1 MQNLANIAVQ
11 LVPILEPLQE
21 VLATQPVR
29 VVPSSFDSTD
39 PNLRALPLPTDWR
52 WPSLAEA
59 LAALEVHTLIL
70 QQPGFW
76 QMEPLAFYAA
86 RQSSI
91 PICNIEPQNY
101 PLDRAAIR
109 FAGAD
114 GVLAEASEAA
124 AIAEYLHV
132 NNVAPCKAWIL
143 IHAADAPHWDTPP
156 TLVRAQV
163 GVAHEVHLTPGVPLL
178 VQCKHLAKG
187 SVPRFHRS
195 SIFTWGDNLDAPT
208 ISATALMPFAL
219 ADFPLPFSLKD
230 EGLCA
235 CGDRLYSR
243 K

>member
-1 MQNLANIAVQ
+1 MHDTGTIAAR
-11 LVPILEPLQE
+11 LVPTLEPLQD
-21 VLATQPVR
+21 TITGKPWR
-29 VVPSSFDSTD
+29 VVPSSFVSTD
-39 PNLRALPLPTDWR
+39 PNLRALPLPMDWR
-52 WPSLAEA
+52 WLSLAEVLGA
-59 LAALEVHTLIL
+59 LGVHMLIL

-86 RQSSI
+86 CRSSI
-91 PICNIEPQNY
+91 PLCNIEPQNY

-124 AIAEYLHV
+124 AIAEYLNT
-132 NNVAPCKAWIL
+132 NNVTLPGAWVL

-156 TLVRAQV
+156 ALLRVRAA
-163 GVAHEVHLTPGVPLL
+163 VAHEVHLAPGVPLL
-178 VQCKHLAKG
+178 VQCKHLAKQSAPSFHYS
-187 SVPRFHRS
+187 SVFRWS
-195 SIFTWGDNLDAPT
+195 DSLDAP
-208 ISATALMPFAL
+208 IIHSTALLPFVL

-235 CGDRLYSR
+235 CGEPLYSR